1 MTAVY
6 LKKDCNISY
15 STTHGDILDG
25 WLKGT
30 IIIVDK
36 FNKEWLLDNM
46 KLWRFATKEEF
57 AEDVWGLTTH
67 HITNLIQLL
76 REAGLLNEWLQV
88 EPGDREGSDQIL
100 EKAVEIAYKVGF

>member
-1 MTAVY
+1 MTAAY
-6 LKKDCNISY
+6 LKKDCDIDY

-25 WLKGT
+25 WRKGT

-36 FNKEWLLDNM
+36 FNIKWFLDNM

-76 REAGLLNEWLQV
+76 REANLLDEWLQV
-88 EPGDREGSDQIL
+88 EPGDREASDVIL

>member
-6 LKKDCNISY
+6 LKKDCNIEY

-88 EPGDREGSDQIL
+88 EPGDREGSDDIL
-100 EKAVEIAYKVGF
+100 ERAADIAYKEGF